1 MKWLTK
7 NKINKLLGLL
17 GILLINI
24 TAIAQDYIIP
34 NNGQIIV
41 SISDKG
47 VNRIAIENDR
57 IAQVIGNEDEYIVE
71 SDANLG
77 QIFLTS
83 SLKNLQEIS
92 VRFLTEREK
101 IIDAKLIVKQIEPQT
116 IIFKYK
122 SDASESVSQIN
133 SISSAMIRGMS
144 HASLVKYT
152 PEYKSTL
159 SNTNNDKQQ
168 IIEAIKLVYNNKV
181 QGASLPNLSC
191 LKNNPKTKSLKLVQ
205 ATQYILKKQAVIKA
219 VVSNPNKGEMLFE
232 PQDFSN
238 CMTPVTAVAL
248 NSNQLAPKETTTIY
262 MVGQNEK

>member
-7 NKINKLLGLL
+7 NKINKLLGIL

-41 SISDKG
+41 NISDKG

-57 IAQVIGNEDEYIVE
+57 IAQVIGNEDEYIIE

-83 SLKNLQEIS
+83 SLKDLQEIS

-122 SDASESVSQIN
+122 SDISESVSQG
-133 SISSAMIRGMS
+133 SSVPGSTIGGKS
-144 HASLVKYT
+144 HTSLVKL
-152 PEYKSTL
+152 PSEYKTS
-159 SNTNNDKQQ
+159 SNANNDKQHV
-168 IIEAIKLVYNNKV
+168 IETIKLVYNNQI
-181 QGASLPNLSC
+181 QGTSLPNLSC

-205 ATQYILKKQAVIKA
+205 ATQYLLKKQTVIKA
-219 VVSNPNKGEMLFE
+219 VVSNANKNNMLFE

-238 CMTPVTAVAL
+238 CMTSVTAVAL

-262 MVGQNEK
+262 MVGHNGK